1 MVMGCKNIAKCNKC
15 GGALNLS
22 ERVLQ
27 FKRAQQQPAKAKAT
41 LENKISKPKITTY
54 QRRGKS
60 CSYQVT
66 NFQ

>member
-15 GGALNLS
+15 GGALYLS

-54 QRRGKS
+54 
-60 CSYQVT
+60 
-66 NFQ
+66 